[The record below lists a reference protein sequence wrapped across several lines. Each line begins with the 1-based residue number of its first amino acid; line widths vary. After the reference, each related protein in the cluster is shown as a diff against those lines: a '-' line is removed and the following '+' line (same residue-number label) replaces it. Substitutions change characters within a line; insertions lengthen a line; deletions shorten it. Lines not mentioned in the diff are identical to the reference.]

1 MDLLDKLKERTS
13 HDLTKIYIEDW
24 DETIYVKPLTCGE
37 MTKLQKKHGD
47 FLANP
52 TGEAMAD
59 LIILKALDA
68 DGNRMMTAEHKPF
81 LMRERM
87 NVVSAVA
94 GEIVGAQTE
103 EVDPKN

>member
-1 MDLLDKLKERTS
+1 MSLLDKLKERVQ
-13 HDLTKIYIEDW
+13 HDLTSIYVEEW
-24 DETIYVKPLTCGE
+24 DETLYVKPLTCGE

-68 DGNRMMTAEHKPF
+68 DGNRSMTAEHKPL
-81 LMRERM
+81 LMREKM
-87 NVVSAVA
+87 GVVSGVA
-94 GEIVGAQTE
+94 GAIIGSQIE
-103 EVDPKN
+103 EELAKN